1 MKKHV
6 VFTGGDRLNS
16 DNVRLKSNVNGR
28 PSVEGIRWV
37 PGTDRRRPS
46 VLELQLSLPASA
58 SVARVY
64 VGFEKAFLRL
74 AEFPPDAN
82 RGFDL
87 PAALLLLPPPDL
99 VRFNRNRNRGGDPSS
114 SSSPPPLLSPLLDAV
129 EGLAAP
135 PGGGGGSGDGYPG
148 SDSRLHSPEAVYMG
162 GLLLPLPT
170 PDFSMPFNVIT
181 MVGRLALP
189 PFHSTTCP
197 S

>member
-1 MKKHV
+1 MV
-6 VFTGGDRLNS
+6 
-16 DNVRLKSNVNGR
+16 
-28 PSVEGIRWV
+28 GIRWV

-46 VLELQLSLPASA
+46 VLELQLSVPASA

-99 VRFNRNRNRGGDPSS
+99 VRFNRNRNRNRNRNVGGDSASS
-114 SSSPPPLLSPLLDAV
+114 SSSSSFPPPLLSPLLDAV

-135 PGGGGGSGDGYPG
+135 PGGGGSGGGGSGDGYSG
-148 SDSRLHSPEAVYMG
+148 SDSRSHSPEAVYMG

-181 MVGRLALP
+181 MVGRVGLP
-189 PFHSTTCP
+189 PPHSATYP

>member
-1 MKKHV
+1 M
-6 VFTGGDRLNS
+6 
-16 DNVRLKSNVNGR
+16 
-28 PSVEGIRWV
+28 EGIRWV

-46 VLELQLSLPASA
+46 VLELQLSLAASA

-99 VRFNRNRNRGGDPSS
+99 VRFNRNRNHNRNGGGDSSS

-135 PGGGGGSGDGYPG
+135 PGGGGVGSGDCCPG
-148 SDSRLHSPEAVYMG
+148 SHSRSHSPEPVYMG
-162 GLLLPLPT
+162 GLLLTLPT

-181 MVGRLALP
+181 MVGRVALP
-189 PFHSTTCP
+189 PCSLHELSEP
-197 S
+197 SRALFFDT